1 MPAWRDR
8 ECKSCKKIEYTA
20 SKSEDCAECFQA
32 KKKNADVAS
41 ELERIEAWGYE
52 YLDGPTYNNFNKR
65 VYKLRT
71 PCEHEWTVV
80 FSNLI
85 KQTKNAEEKGNPP
98 PCGLCGGKLRMKKAL
113 VGYVA
118 AHGRDYDL
126 TEFNQYKLKVR
137 RMSDVTLKTFESELN
152 PNNVKRG
159 LAGVEGAYHLDHII
173 PIIECF
179 KKGWTPEQAA
189 AKENLKLIPFQ
200 DNLSKGAKVE

>member
-118 AHGRDYDL
+118 AHGKDYDVKKANHYTQLVRKL
-126 TEFNQYKLKVR
+126 TEHTYRENI
-137 RMSDVTLKTFESELN
+137 DELN
-152 PNNVKRG
+152 PNRLTRG
-159 LAGVEGAYHLDHII
+159 LNHGHHLDHIV

-200 DNLSKGAKVE
+200 DNLSKGAKLE